1 LRVSAWFLLAV
12 ISLSYG
18 VRAEAQEETV
28 PIFRDAVDVRV
39 VNLEVVVTDGRG
51 MRVSGIPAGAFRL
64 FIDGVETSVDYFT
77 EVTEGHASSSRQDDS
92 PAPSLPAG
100 ETVGRS
106 YVVFID
112 EFFSMPRDRDE
123 IVRSLMGELP
133 RMEQGDRMAVVAYDG
148 RELALLSHW
157 SSSPD
162 HLYRTFEQALT
173 RPARGRE
180 RQTEQRPVASPQRRH
195 MVGPSASPGALDL
208 DTIPDVES
216 MRDVDLKMAVRRM
229 EQQLEAA
236 TAAAAATLRTFSDVP
251 GRKVMLLLSGGWPQ
265 SPAEMIADN
274 PRTELPEFWTDAEA
288 VYGRL
293 TAAANR
299 LGFTIYPV
307 DVVDSTVRFGLVT
320 SQQEDG
326 RSWMAESQQGGIQT
340 SEGLSSGSDLLRGS
354 QLRRT
359 LELLA
364 SRTGGRAL
372 IGSDRGKVLATVS
385 DDTSSYY
392 WLGFTPQW
400 SEDDRP
406 RQIRVEVDRPGVR
419 VRTRSSYLDL
429 SPKRSVAMLMEGAL
443 LFDTAPRHHK
453 VPVRLGEAKRVR
465 REFELPI
472 SVAVPVDEIVFLPVG
487 GRFVADLELHLTLR
501 DSGGRQSEELAPIP
515 FTVRLDQAPP
525 PGTYVRYDTRIRLR
539 RESHR
544 IVVAVRDKVG
554 GAVLTGTSEFRP

>member
-1 LRVSAWFLLAV
+1 V
-12 ISLSYG
+12 ISFSFAVPAG
-18 VRAEAQEETV
+18 AQEDTV
-28 PIFRDAVDVRV
+28 PVFRDAVDVRV

-51 MRVSGIPAGAFRL
+51 MRVTGIPASAFRL
-64 FIDGVETSVDYFT
+64 FVDGVEVGIDYFT
-77 EVTEGHASSSRQDDS
+77 EVAEREARSSREEES
-92 PAPSLPAG
+92 TAPSLPAG
-100 ETVGRS
+100 ETVERS

-123 IVRSLMGELP
+123 IVRSLMDELP
-133 RMEQGDRMAVVAYDG
+133 RMERGDRMAVVAYDG
-148 RELALLSHW
+148 RQLALLSHW

-162 HLYRTFEQALT
+162 HLYRTLEQALA

-195 MVGPSASPGALDL
+195 MVGPSASPAAMDL
-208 DTIPDVES
+208 DTVPDVETI
-216 MRDVDLKMAVRRM
+216 RDVDLKMAVRRM

-236 TAAAAATLRTFSDVP
+236 TSAAAATLRSFADVP

-274 PRTELPEFWTDAEA
+274 PRTELAEVWTDAEA

-320 SQQEDG
+320 SQQEDS
-326 RSWMAESQQGGIQT
+326 RSWMAGSGQGGSST
-340 SEGLSSGSDLLRGS
+340 SEGLAAGTDLVRGS

-364 SRTGGRAL
+364 TRTGGRAL

-392 WLGFTPQW
+392 WLGFAPRW

-406 RQIRVEVDRPGVR
+406 RQVRVEVDRPGVR

-443 LFDTAPRHHK
+443 LFDTAPRNHK

-465 REFELPI
+465 RELEVPI
-472 SVAVPVDEIVFLPVG
+472 SVAVPVDDIVFLPAG
-487 GRFVADLELHLTLR
+487 GRFVADLELHLALR
-501 DSGGRQSEELAPIP
+501 DSEGRQSEELAPIP